1 MQETAKQSHLKNTL
15 SAIVLALLCA
25 VCMPNVYQDL
35 LTLFKSSAWAG
46 DNATLFASIGIGLVA
61 FIVYGAIALFVL
73 NHHLK
78 WKEFKLGL
86 FPKVVIAIALGVAFG
101 LYSPEVSI
109 RIFKTFNLLFA
120 QLLKFSVPLLVLGLV
135 TPAIA
140 NLGKGAGKMLVFVI
154 AVSYISTV
162 CGALFSYG
170 CASSFFPHI
179 LEVGELSAETLQ
191 EREFLPFFELKIP
204 PVCDMM
210 TAIVLSFV
218 IGLSCVFIKAESIK
232 GWFEEFGEIVKFF
245 IESAI
250 IPLLPIYIFT
260 MIAEMSAKGVIDVV
274 LGTGAKV
281 IGTGVILSILYL
293 VVQYIIACSIAR
305 KNPLRCLYNIL
316 PAYLTG
322 FSICSSAAVIP
333 VTTRCSLKSGV
344 REDIANFVIPI
355 CSNTH
360 MCGSTIKLVTTS
372 VAVAYMFGVDIPF
385 ALFVNFALMQAIA
398 AVSSPGVMGGVLMAS
413 VGLLGSILGFTEPM
427 TALLMAIYLALDGYG
442 PACNVSG
449 DGAIAIVMDRIFG
462 KKEKNK

>member
-1 MQETAKQSHLKNTL
+1 MKK
-15 SAIVLALLCA
+15 I
-25 VCMPNVYQDL
+25 
-35 LTLFKSSAWAG
+35 
-46 DNATLFASIGIGLVA
+46 
-61 FIVYGAIALFVL
+61 
-73 NHHLK
+73 
-78 WKEFKLGL
+78 KLGL
-86 FPKVVIAIALGVAFG
+86 FPKVVIAIALGAVLG
-101 LYSPEVSI
+101 LFLPDLFI
-109 RIFKTFNLLFA
+109 RIFKTFNVLFA

-140 NLGKGAGKMLVFVI
+140 NLGKGAGKMLIFVI
-154 AVSYISTV
+154 VVSYISTV
-162 CGALFSYG
+162 GGALFSYG
-170 CASSFFPHI
+170 CATEFFPQI
-179 LEVGELSAETLQ
+179 LQPGELSAEALS
-191 EREFLPFFELKIP
+191 EKEFAPFFSLKIP

-210 TAIVLSFV
+210 TAITLSFV
-218 IGLSCVFIKAESIK
+218 LGLGVIFIKAPSIK
-232 GWFEEFGEIVKFF
+232 SWFEEFGEIVKWF

-260 MIAEMSAKGVIDVV
+260 MICEMSAKGVIDVV

-281 IGTGVILSILYL
+281 IGTGVVLSILYL
-293 VVQYIIACSIAR
+293 ITQYVIAGIIAR
-305 KNPLRCLYNIL
+305 KNPLRMLYNIL

-333 VTTRCSLKSGV
+333 VTTKCTLKSGV
-344 REDIANFVIPI
+344 SEDIANFVIPL

-372 VAVAYMFGVDIPF
+372 VAVAYMFGVDIPL

-413 VGLLGSILGFTEPM
+413 VGLLGTILGFSAEM

-449 DGAIAIVMDRIFG
+449 DGAIAVVMDKLFG
-462 KKEKNK
+462 KK

>member
-1 MQETAKQSHLKNTL
+1 MQLKK
-15 SAIVLALLCA
+15 I
-25 VCMPNVYQDL
+25 
-35 LTLFKSSAWAG
+35 
-46 DNATLFASIGIGLVA
+46 
-61 FIVYGAIALFVL
+61 
-73 NHHLK
+73 
-78 WKEFKLGL
+78 KLGL
-86 FPKVVIAIALGVAFG
+86 FPKVVIAIAIGTLLGLIG
-101 LYSPEVSI
+101 KLIPEDSAWMNGCFDSFI
-109 RIFKTFNLLFA
+109 RVLKTFNVLFA

-135 TPAIA
+135 TPAVA
-140 NLGKGAGKMLVFVI
+140 NLGKGAGKMLLFVVAI
-154 AVSYISTV
+154 SYISTV
-162 CGALFSYG
+162 CAALFSYG
-170 CASSFFPHI
+170 CATEFFPHI
-179 LEVGELSAETLQ
+179 LEVGELSPEALSEKT
-191 EREFLPFFELKIP
+191 FKPFFELKIP
-204 PVCDMM
+204 PICDMM

-218 IGLSCVFIKAESIK
+218 IGLGCIFIKAESIK
-232 GWFEEFGEIVKFF
+232 GWFEQFGEIVKWF

-260 MIAEMSAKGVIDVV
+260 MIAEMAAKGVIDVV

-281 IGTGVILSILYL
+281 IGTGVVLSILYL
-293 VVQYIIACSIAR
+293 VVQYIIAGIISR
-305 KNPLRCLYNIL
+305 KNPFRCLYNIA

-333 VTTRCSLKSGV
+333 VTTKCTLKSGV
-344 REDIANFVIPI
+344 NEDIANFVIPI

-413 VGLLGSILGFTEPM
+413 VGLLGSILGFSEPM

-449 DGAIAIVMDRIFG
+449 DGAIAIVMDRLFG
-462 KKEKNK
+462 KKK